1 MQSVHQHALPL
12 LHNLLS
18 LSLSLSLRGRERDRQ
33 RKTERETVSVS
44 LSLSFSLSLIYRQTL
59 SLIFYFAI
67 QQAIYYFC
75 LTSTLCL
82 PLSYYMC
89 TYTDLIIRTSSAIQ
103 LAISLRQDEWLCIP
117 SILLQQ

>member
-18 LSLSLSLRGRERDRQ
+18 LSLSLSLSQRGRERDRQ

-44 LSLSFSLSLIYRQTL
+44 LSLSLSLIYRQTL

-89 TYTDLIIRTSSAIQ
+89 SYTDLIIRTSSAIQ
-103 LAISLRQDEWLCIP
+103 LAISLRQDKWLCIP